1 MVPALSK
8 TLAAEKLEAIAEHS
22 TGRGPTLDDEAR
34 SAVALA
40 LEEDQARSLGGGT
53 AQSMFPDD
61 IDMGDDMVQEPLLP
75 EDESLLGA
83 AMKEARF

>member
-8 TLAAEKLEAIAEHS
+8 TLTAEKLEAMAEHS
-22 TGRGPTLDDEAR
+22 TGRGPTLNDEAR

-40 LEEDQARSLGGGT
+40 LEEEARSLGGGT
-53 AQSMFPDD
+53 AQSMFRDD
-61 IDMGDDMVQEPLLP
+61 VDMGDDMVQEPLP